1 MFWEKEIL
9 SRQHQ
14 AQNRRFFSKMATF
27 RYKSATSLW
36 VNRQIDTN
44 RLAYCYEADSHTP
57 DNLRVRKP
65 RYGKLTTFALTTLIP

>member
-1 MFWEKEIL
+1 
-9 SRQHQ
+9 
-14 AQNRRFFSKMATF
+14 
-27 RYKSATSLW
+27 RYKSAASLR